1 MQRKGCVMA
10 VGGANLDISAC
21 ADQPLRAADSAPGR
35 VHTSAGGV
43 ARNVAEN
50 LARLGH
56 ATRLLSAV
64 GDDPQ
69 GHSLLAATRMAGVDV
84 SACWVVPGAASA
96 SYVSVHDHAGALTV
110 AVNDMQII
118 EHITPERLA
127 PHARQFQ
134 QAAALVVD
142 CNLAEP
148 ALAWLLANCD
158 AAPVF
163 VDAVSAFKCRRV
175 LASLSRVHTLK
186 VNRLEA
192 GALSG
197 LPLGSEAEVEA
208 AAGWLHR
215 QGVRNIVLSLGD
227 QGLYFSQ
234 AHGACGW
241 QRALPVTVVS
251 TTGAGDALLAGLV
264 HSHLAGAKLSR
275 AARFASGCAALTL
288 TVASANHPGLSVDR
302 VDRWLDSVA
311 A

>member
-1 MQRKGCVMA
+1 MV
-10 VGGANLDISAC
+10 VGGANLDISAS
-21 ADQPLRAADSAPGR
+21 ADHPLRAADSTPGR
-35 VHTSAGGV
+35 VRTSAGGV

-56 ATRLLSAV
+56 DTRLLSAV

-69 GHSLLAATRMAGVDV
+69 GHGLLAATRQAGVDV

-96 SYVSVHDHAGALTV
+96 SYVAVHDRAGAVTV
-110 AVNDMQII
+110 AVNDMQIL

-134 QAAALVVD
+134 QAAAVVVD
-142 CNLAEP
+142 CNLPEP
-148 ALAWLLANCD
+148 ALAWLLANCG

-163 VDAVSAFKCRRV
+163 VDAVSAFKGPRA

-192 GALSG
+192 RALSG
-197 LPLGSEAEVEA
+197 LPVGSQAEVEA
-208 AAGWLHR
+208 AAGWLHH
-215 QGVRNIVLSLGD
+215 QGVRNVVLSLGD
-227 QGLYFSQ
+227 QGLYFS
-234 AHGACGW
+234 AANGECGW
-241 QRALPVTVVS
+241 QRALPATLVS

-264 HSHLAGAKLSR
+264 HSHLAGAPLGR

-288 TVASANHPGLSVDR
+288 TVASANHPGLSAAGVDR
-302 VDRWLDSVA
+302 LLDSVA